1 MPYYIPGGSRSQHE
15 HRHASQA
22 GADAIT
28 ITCHSFR
35 PSRSIALTI
44 DNLELRRAF
53 SAFATGVAIV
63 CARPR
68 DGDAFGIT
76 INSLASLSLDPPLL
90 LWNLRTGSRIHEM
103 WQRVDRFSV
112 NVLAA
117 GQDDLCWRFATAE
130 RNRMDDDEFS
140 VSAAGVPRLP
150 GCLAWYDCAVEDSH
164 PGGDHV
170 INVGRILA
178 VERRADREPLL
189 VYGGRLHA
197 LGDERGDEGS

>member
-1 MPYYIPGGSRSQHE
+1 MPIFPPPGRLS
-15 HRHASQA
+15 
-22 GADAIT
+22 
-28 ITCHSFR
+28 
-35 PSRSIALTI
+35 LTI
-44 DNLELRRAF
+44 DSHELRRAF
-53 SAFATGVAIV
+53 SAFATGVAVV

-68 DGDAFGIT
+68 GGDAFGIT

-130 RNRMDDDEFS
+130 RNTMDDGEFT
-140 VSAAGVPRLP
+140 VSDAGAPRLP
-150 GCLAWYDCAVEDSH
+150 GCLAWYDCAVEDSY

-170 INVGRILA
+170 INIGRILA
-178 VERRADREPLL
+178 VERRDDREPLV
-189 VYGGRLHA
+189 VYGGRLHD
-197 LGDERGDEGS
+197 LGRERDDEAS